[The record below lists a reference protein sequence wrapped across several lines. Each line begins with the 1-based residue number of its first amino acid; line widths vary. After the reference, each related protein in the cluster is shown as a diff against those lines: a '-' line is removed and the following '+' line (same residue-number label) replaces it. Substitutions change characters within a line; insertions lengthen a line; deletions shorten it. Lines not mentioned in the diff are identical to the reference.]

1 MIPEITLTFTDE
13 QKAQLE
19 QVIQQEIAHQVS
31 SILSRLPLPEVMF
44 SFPQAA
50 KLLSLHPETLRD
62 YIKLPRRDSR
72 RLRYVDCTGSARGQ
86 RITAA
91 ELLDWQRRN
100 HADTLQESFFI
111 KVAERRARAAGRRQR
126 PPSA

>member
-19 QVIQQEIAHQVS
+19 QTIQQEIAHQVAT
-31 SILSRLPLPEVMF
+31 IISRLPLPDVMF

-50 KLLSLHPETLRD
+50 KLLQLHTETVRS
-62 YIKLPRRDSR
+62 YTKLPVGHPR
-72 RLRYVDCTGSARGQ
+72 RLRYIDCTGSSRGQ
-86 RITAA
+86 RITSA

-100 HADTLQESFFI
+100 YADTLQESFFMKI
-111 KVAERRARAAGRRQR
+111 AERRARAAARKQR

>member
-19 QVIQQEIAHQVS
+19 QAIQQEIAHQVAT
-31 SILSRLPLPEVMF
+31 ILSRLPLPEVMF

-50 KLLSLHPETLRD
+50 KLLSLHPETMRD
-62 YIKLPRRDSR
+62 YTRLPVGHPR
-72 RLRYVDCTGSARGQ
+72 RLRYIDCTGSSRGQ

-91 ELLDWQRRN
+91 ELLDWQKRN
-100 HADTLQESFFI
+100 DVDAPIQSLLDAI
-111 KVAERRARAAGRRQR
+111 AARRARAAASR
-126 PPSA
+126 SKK

>member
-1 MIPEITLTFTDE
+1 MIPEITLTFTDD

-19 QVIQQEIAHQVS
+19 QTIQQEIAHQVAT
-31 SILSRLPLPEVMF
+31 ILSRLPLPEVMF

-50 KLLSLHPETLRD
+50 KLLQLHAGTVRA
-62 YIKLPRRDSR
+62 YTQLPASHPR
-72 RLRYVDCTGSARGQ
+72 RLRYIDCTGSSRGQ

-100 HADTLQESFFI
+100 HADTLQESFFM
-111 KVAERRARAAGRRQR
+111 KVAERRARAASRKQR
-126 PPSA
+126 GSVL